1 MCLGSTPKTDRA
13 EADIAAFTTTLKSQ
27 AAQVFGN
34 DDKVWNTI
42 MNNAGP
48 IFSASPSQ
56 QGFSAAEQN
65 SRNALAITQGA
76 NRERFLT
83 AAAKNVGNGYGGG
96 NGLNISGASSAFGA
110 DIRQK
115 QEAFTAAQLSGIQSE
130 NYAAGRDNWKTAGEM
145 VERAPSSYN
154 NANMF
159 DTAIQKGQDE
169 NLKSAESQDAKGNWW
184 VKPAM
189 AGIGMA
195 GNMIAP
201 GLGTLATGV
210 ASGGKGSG
218 GGIAGGIGNLDST
231 GGSSFGEQIGNF
243 FSGMA
248 G

>member
-13 EADIAAFTTTLKSQ
+13 EADIAAFTATLKSQ
-27 AAQVFGN
+27 AATVFGN
-34 DDKVWNTI
+34 DDKVFNNI

-48 IFSASPSQ
+48 IFNAGPSQ
-56 QGFSAAEQN
+56 QGFSAAELN
-65 SRNALAITQGA
+65 NRNALAVTQGA
-76 NRERFLT
+76 NMQRFL
-83 AAAKNVGNGYGGG
+83 AAAGKSGLAGFGGG
-96 NGLNISGASSAFGA
+96 NALNISGAGANAGA
-110 DIRQK
+110 DMRQK
-115 QEAFTAAQLSGIQSE
+115 AAAATAAQLSDIQNK
-130 NYAAGRDNWKTAGEM
+130 NYEAGRENWKTAGEM

-159 DTAIQKGQDE
+159 DTDIQTGQAE

-201 GLGTLATGV
+201 GLGTAATGG
-210 ASGGKGSG
+210 GGKGSGG

-243 FSGMA
+243 FKGMA